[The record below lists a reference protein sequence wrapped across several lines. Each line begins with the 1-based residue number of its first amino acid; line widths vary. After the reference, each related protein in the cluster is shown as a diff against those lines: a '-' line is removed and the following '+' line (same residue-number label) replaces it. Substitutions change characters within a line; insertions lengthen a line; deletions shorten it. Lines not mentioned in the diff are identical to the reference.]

1 MSVTLRSFIRLCKQ
15 SVVVL
20 AILVLLVAC
29 GGNDETETLPTIE
42 ATPAAG
48 GMVMPTTVAAAG
60 TEAVTESV
68 AVDPQVEA
76 PAAPPAVALLI
87 GDAVA
92 AQANQGLR
100 LYNDATATA
109 MVMSVYAPGEQLT
122 VLDPSGEYAVY
133 PVERDGQF
141 WYRLRA
147 PDGLVGWG
155 AADQIAPLQ

>member
-1 MSVTLRSFIRLCKQ
+1 MSVTLRSFIRLSKQ
-15 SVVVL
+15 GVIALVMV
-20 AILVLLVAC
+20 VLLVAC
-29 GGNDETETLPTIE
+29 GGNDETAVLPTVE

-48 GMVMPTTVAAAG
+48 GMVMPTTVAETG
-60 TEAVTESV
+60 TEAVAV
-68 AVDPQVEA
+68 APQAEA
-76 PAAPPAVALLI
+76 PAAPSPAALLI

-92 AQANQGLR
+92 AQADEGLR

-109 MVMSVYAPGEQLT
+109 MVMSVYAAGAQLT

-133 PVERDGQF
+133 PVESDGRL

-155 AADQIAPLQ
+155 AADQIVLLK

>member
-1 MSVTLRSFIRLCKQ
+1 MSVTLRSFIRLCRQ

-20 AILVLLVAC
+20 AIIVLLVAC
-29 GGNDETETLPTIE
+29 GGNDEPVEPPTVE

-48 GMVMPTTVAAAG
+48 GMVMPTLVVAETG
-60 TEAVTESV
+60 VVTESV
-68 AVDPQVEA
+68 VVDPQA
-76 PAAPPAVALLI
+76 AAPPSVALLI

-92 AQANQGLR
+92 AQADQGLR

-109 MVMSVYAPGEQLT
+109 MVMNVYATGEQLT
-122 VLDPSGEYAVY
+122 VLDPSGDYASY
-133 PVERDGQF
+133 PVENGGRL

-155 AADQIAPLQ
+155 AADQIVGQ

>member
-1 MSVTLRSFIRLCKQ
+1 MSVTLRSFIRLSKQ
-15 SVVVL
+15 SAVAL
-20 AILVLLVAC
+20 AIVVLLVAC
-29 GGNDETETLPTIE
+29 GGNDEAAVSPTVE

-48 GMVMPTTVAAAG
+48 GMVMPTTVA
-60 TEAVTESV
+60 EAVAV
-68 AVDPQVEA
+68 ALPAEA
-76 PAAPPAVALLI
+76 PAALPTVALLI

-92 AQANQGLR
+92 AQADQGLR

-109 MVMSVYAPGEQLT
+109 MVMSVYSLGAQLT

-133 PVERDGQF
+133 PVERDGQL